1 MKQKLLHSVFLV
13 LTVWMYGQ
21 VDIGLL
27 TDKKEYTTK
36 DLVVVTIAV
45 EITGQDLMREGPLIL
60 PDFSKFIERGSSSQM
75 NTFQDPNTNEVVS
88 QMIYLVQLQP
98 RKAGTF
104 KIGSAIVRVNGKAY
118 KTEPFD
124 IGVEEAGEPVVQA
137 TQNEVYINWEMR
149 EREVFAFQPT
159 VATLKAYSKNFNSLR
174 RIGEIVLPVQSNVDF
189 KPISTNRSDIEIN
202 QRTHMLSQILG
213 IYLLFPKESGNLSIN
228 PVMVKMKEHNHSK
241 QDRIRAQKSN
251 LYVKELPDEAPF
263 NFQNAVGNYQVEVS
277 TASKEKFVELHKPME
292 IVVKLNGYGNLSPD
306 QLPVL
311 KHNGNYKIYP
321 PKIIQNVKTSDSGIA
336 GSIEAHYVVVP
347 QKAGNLNI
355 QADDFAF
362 FNPDEK
368 KYVNLG
374 QKSLPLKVMT
384 AEQIESSKSTLEKVN
399 EYTSTVLNNV
409 PIPIIKE
416 ADVTKDVKGKGVLA
430 FLGNHFSTLSL
441 VAGLL
446 IVSLIFIRRMKNA
459 EVEANSGA
467 KTKVESIADLE
478 EKIKNNQE
486 IDFSARLDFMK
497 KELNADNAQAYFQDF
512 DFLKRELNHFASK
525 QDFSDLKGLLKAK
538 VSDSV
543 ADEYQSI
550 LEKMQMERYAPA
562 PSVELL
568 KDLHQDLASILSKI
582 S

>member
-1 MKQKLLHSVFLV
+1 
-13 LTVWMYGQ
+13 MYGQ
-21 VDIGLL
+21 VNIGLV

-45 EITGQDLMREGPLIL
+45 EITGQDFVREGPIIL
-60 PDFSKFIERGSSSQM
+60 PDFSKFIERGSSSQT

-88 QMIYLVQLQP
+88 QMLYLVQLQP

-104 KIGSAIVRVNGKAY
+104 KMGSAIVRVNGKPY

-124 IGVEEAGEPVVQA
+124 ISVEEAGEPVIQA
-137 TQNEVYINWEMR
+137 PQSEVVINWEMR
-149 EREVFAFQPT
+149 EREVFAYQPT

-174 RIGEIVLPVQSNVDF
+174 RIGEIILPVQSNVDF
-189 KPISTNRSDIEIN
+189 KPISTNRSDIEMN

-213 IYLLFPKESGNLSIN
+213 IYLLFPKESGSLSIN
-228 PVMVKMKEHNHSK
+228 PVMVKMKDHHHVK

-263 NFQNAVGNYQVEVS
+263 NFQNAVGNYHVEVS
-277 TASKEKFVELHKPME
+277 TSSKEKFVELHKPME
-292 IVVKLNGYGNLSPD
+292 IVVKLNGHGNLSPD

-311 KHNGNYKIYP
+311 KQTRNYKIFP
-321 PKIIQNVKTSDSGIA
+321 PKIIKNVKTNDSGMV

-355 QADDFAF
+355 QAEDFAF

-374 QKSLPLKVMT
+374 QKSLPVKVMT
-384 AEQIESSKSTLEKVN
+384 AEQIEASKSTLEKVN

-409 PIPIIKE
+409 PLPMIKE
-416 ADVTKDVKGKGVLA
+416 ADVSKDTRGKGVMT
-430 FLGNHFSTLSL
+430 FLGNHFATLSL

-459 EVEANSGA
+459 EVEANSGM
-467 KTKVESIADLE
+467 KTKIESIAELE
-478 EKIKNNQE
+478 EKIKSNQKV
-486 IDFSARLDFMK
+486 DYSARLDFMK
-497 KELNADNAQAYFQDF
+497 KELNSENAQGYFQDF
-512 DFLKRELNHFASK
+512 DFLKRELNDFASK
-525 QDFSDLKGLLKAK
+525 QDFADLKDLIQAK
-538 VSDSV
+538 VSDKT
-543 ADEYQSI
+543 AAEYQSI

-562 PSVELL
+562 PSIELL
-568 KDLHQDLASILSKI
+568 KDLHRNFVLILSKI